1 MTNGDRVPVARLWLA
16 VLCGYLAL
24 GATLQELPIY
34 VSDRFHQP
42 AFTVG
47 IVVGLAFAGT
57 AVARPFAGRAADAG
71 RSRPIVMA
79 GGVLTTVAG
88 VGHLLAPD
96 VGTLLLARLV
106 MGVGEAAL
114 FSGCLPWVLTGVD
127 ASRRARIAGWFGLS
141 MWGGLSAGPLLAAAA
156 ASAGGTA
163 AVWSAVVALP
173 IVSTLL
179 VASTR
184 RPSGPKAPLSIR
196 GRRDLIP
203 AGVGGPGAML
213 GLAAYGYGTLTAL
226 LVLFLATPGVG
237 GREAGLAV
245 FSVSF
250 LLTRAVGSPLIDRYG
265 GLAAARCVLLVEA
278 GGLVLLANA
287 ASETV
292 ALLAVAVTGV
302 GLGLIYPATTKLTLH
317 RAGALTPG
325 AAVGAMTSFWD
336 LGILAAGPV
345 GGLIAGHAGFR
356 PAFAVGAGA
365 AALAFALTVTGTRSR
380 SSREASS
387 AREDASRA

>member
-1 MTNGDRVPVARLWLA
+1 MPVARLWLA

-24 GATLQELPIY
+24 GATLQELPVY
-34 VSDRFHQP
+34 VSVHFHQRP
-42 AFTVG
+42 FTVG

-57 AVARPFAGRAADAG
+57 AAVRPLAGRAGDAG
-71 RSRPIVMA
+71 WSRPVAMA
-79 GGVLTTVAG
+79 GGALTAVAG
-88 VGHLLAPD
+88 AGHLLAPN

-106 MGVGEAAL
+106 MGAGEAAL

-127 ASRRARIAGWFGLS
+127 ASRRGRISGWFGLS
-141 MWGGLSAGPLLAAAA
+141 MWAGLSAGPPLAVAA
-156 ASAGGTA
+156 ASVHGTT

-173 IVSTLL
+173 IVSTVL

-184 RPSGPKAPLSIR
+184 RPPGPRAPLSIR

-203 AGVGGPGAML
+203 AGVGRPGMML

-226 LVLFLATPGVG
+226 LVLFLATPGIG
-237 GREAGLAV
+237 GKEAGLAV

-250 LLTRAVGSPLIDRYG
+250 LLTRAAGSPLIDRYG
-265 GLAAARCVLLVEA
+265 GRAAARCVLLIEA
-278 GGLVLLANA
+278 VGLVLLANA
-287 ASETV
+287 ASEIV

-317 RAGALTPG
+317 RTGVLTPG

-336 LGILAAGPV
+336 LGILTAGPA
-345 GGLIAGHAGFR
+345 GGLIAGQVGFR
-356 PAFAVGAGA
+356 AAFAVGAGA
-365 AALAFALTVTGTRSR
+365 AALAFALTATGTTPH
-380 SSREASS
+380 SSREASP
-387 AREDASRA
+387 ARTST